1 MEEANN
7 RLILESNGRA
17 VAEQRIKDLEVS
29 ILKLKE
35 GQKELNFY
43 LKEEQAKVA
52 LLESDVLATT
62 EVSWVDDRD

>member
-1 MEEANN
+1 M
-7 RLILESNGRA
+7 S
-17 VAEQRIKDLEVS
+17 RIRKLRSVLLQDLEKS

-52 LLESDVLATT
+52 LLESDVLATA
-62 EVSWVDDRD
+62 EVRLRRIQHSKAGC